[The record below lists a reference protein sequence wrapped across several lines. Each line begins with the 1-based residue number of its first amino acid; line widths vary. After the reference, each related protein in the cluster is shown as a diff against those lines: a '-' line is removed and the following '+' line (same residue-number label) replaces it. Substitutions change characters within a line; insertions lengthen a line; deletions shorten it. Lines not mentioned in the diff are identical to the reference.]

1 MENVTEFTLIRHGQ
15 TADNVAGILQGH
27 RDTPLDDMGRRQA
40 QSAAERL
47 RGSHFDAIFSSDLR
61 RAFETAEIIGK
72 AVGVTP
78 VPTRELREW
87 YLGELEGQYSKD
99 LWVKYFDIMECFNV
113 DSGDLPVPGGES
125 HGAFERRIAQCL
137 DDLADQW
144 IGKSIIIVTHA
155 GSMRAVFKHIVGA
168 VAPGNML
175 PICSNV
181 SYSSFFR
188 YADGRWRLRC
198 WNDISHLEYCRDSVT
213 Y

>member
-1 MENVTEFTLIRHGQ
+1 
-15 TADNVAGILQGH
+15 
-27 RDTPLDDMGRRQA
+27 
-40 QSAAERL
+40 
-47 RGSHFDAIFSSDLR
+47 
-61 RAFETAEIIGK
+61 
-72 AVGVTP
+72 
-78 VPTRELREW
+78 
-87 YLGELEGQYSKD
+87 
-99 LWVKYFDIMECFNV
+99 MECFNV

-125 HGAFERRIAQCL
+125 HGAFEDRIAQCL

-198 WNDISHLEYCRDSVT
+198 WNDVSHLAYCRDSVT
-213 Y
+213 F